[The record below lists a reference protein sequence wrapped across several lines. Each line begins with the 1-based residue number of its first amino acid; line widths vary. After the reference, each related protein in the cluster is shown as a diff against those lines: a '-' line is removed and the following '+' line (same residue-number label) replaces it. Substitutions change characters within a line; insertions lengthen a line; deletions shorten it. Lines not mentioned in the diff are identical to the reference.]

1 MRENMRWRRWMT
13 RRSSG
18 SCAVSL
24 GKVLLLVVV
33 PKKGEQKAA
42 KSGGCSQLNIFHFV
56 DSFVHFVTFQRPFW
70 TFIWMTYDENLS
82 FFGLGWSLGRR
93 MAEGEV
99 LVSEIC
105 PWSWGSRWRLSRWDH
120 EDWAASRD
128 LKLKYLL
135 DLHVHRVCC
144 FFCRARAIFVAQRVN
159 NTETP
164 NQNYRRLCHD
174 FF

>member
-1 MRENMRWRRWMT
+1 MRENMRWRHWMT

-24 GKVLLLVVV
+24 GRFCWLLFPRRGNKRLQKVEDVH
-33 PKKGEQKAA
+33 K
-42 KSGGCSQLNIFHFV
+42 LNISHFV
-56 DSFVHFVTFQRPFW
+56 DSFVHVVTFQRPFW

-99 LVSEIC
+99 LVSEIY